1 MGIGW
6 IFSRFPFNLLIWK
19 MIKSYISQLLF
30 AHNPNNKKMGPIK
43 IAPPSKTTIQQPPSP
58 LLCIDLETNW

>member
-43 IAPPSKTTIQQPPSP
+43 IAPP
-58 LLCIDLETNW
+58 L

>member
-6 IFSRFPFNLLIWK
+6 IFPRFPFNLQIWK

-43 IAPPSKTTIQQPPSP
+43 IAPPPKTTIQQPPLPRPS
-58 LLCIDLETNW
+58 CV

>member
-6 IFSRFPFNLLIWK
+6 IFPRFSFNLQIWK

-43 IAPPSKTTIQQPPSP
+43 IAPPP
-58 LLCIDLETNW
+58 L